1 MDKKIKIAI
10 DSVTD
15 NAVRVRMYSENNRT
29 TLNLNVDDLKAIL
42 GIDVINQRRS
52 YILDLKNVEDFKT
65 IWSGTFDKNFKFKGD
80 KEIKD
85 TTKED
90 LKEMEKRLKKLRH
103 YR

>member
-1 MDKKIKIAI
+1 MKIKLAI

-15 NAVRVRMYSENNRT
+15 NSVRVRMYSENNRT
-29 TLNLNVDDLKAIL
+29 TLNLKVDDLKAIL
-42 GIDVINQRRS
+42 KTDVINQRRS
-52 YILDLKNVEDFKT
+52 YILNLKDIEDFKT

-85 TTKED
+85 TTQED
-90 LKEMEKRLKKLRH
+90 LREIQKRLKKLRR

>member
-1 MDKKIKIAI
+1 MKIKLAI

-15 NAVRVRMYSENNRT
+15 NSVRVRMYSENNRT
-29 TLNLNVDDLKAIL
+29 TLNLKVDDLKAIL

-52 YILDLKNVEDFKT
+52 YILNLKDVEDFKT
-65 IWSGTFDKNFKFKGD
+65 IWSGTFDKNFKYKGE

-85 TTKED
+85 TTQED
-90 LKEMEKRLKKLRH
+90 LREMQKRLKKLRR